1 MGPNPIRLE
10 SLFKIKA
17 ETQRRKCHMEK
28 QRRIEI
34 ILCEQRGKDWSD
46 VAANHKTS
54 MINDY
59 LEKLEARKN
68 SPLQEPG
75 LTNTSILDF

>member
-1 MGPNPIRLE
+1 MVPNPIGLE

-28 QRRIEI
+28 QRCTEI

-46 VAANHKTS
+46 VAENHKTS
-54 MINDY
+54 MMNDY
-59 LEKLEARKN
+59 
-68 SPLQEPG
+68 
-75 LTNTSILDF
+75 